1 MIGLAGRRSVLARTK
16 ALSSSAIPA
25 RATLAIAAQSPSLS
39 SSRAFHATA
48 CNEEEKR
55 RVWAGRVKTAW
66 IDALNESREVAKGA
80 KEGVKPPAVKPD
92 VTPKKMSDSYYS
104 AVCIFNYHRLRSPR
118 PI

>member
-16 ALSSSAIPA
+16 ALSSSATPA

-66 IDALNESREVAKGA
+66 IDALNESREVAKGV
-80 KEGVKPPAVKPD
+80 KEGVIPPVVKPD
-92 VTPKKMSDSYYS
+92 LTPKKMSDSYYS
-104 AVCIFNYHRLRSPR
+104 AVCIGHYDRLSSTHS
-118 PI
+118 I